1 MCALMKIF
9 LFREDEA
16 RYTLHRLLSLCQA
29 LSCFNCFRFFKTN
42 GLFTAICP
50 SVGHAS
56 ICAQSAQVSSPFSR
70 TQLCTGQ
77 SLSQKGVFAPSMR
90 QPVQL
95 IVSGRIVTPL
105 SFVHRAAVFS
115 RRVLSFAIV
124 AILASHFLQSS
135 PQQPISWFLFF
146 IVSSINRKL
155 TEWPGRDV
163 FSDGLPVMGCIR
175 SGEIIPREQKI
186 KLDNMK

>member
-29 LSCFNCFRFFKTN
+29 LSCFNCFRFSKTN

-124 AILASHFLQSS
+124 AILASHFFAGQSAAADQLIFVFHS
-135 PQQPISWFLFF
+135 FLHKSE
-146 IVSSINRKL
+146 V
-155 TEWPGRDV
+155 
-163 FSDGLPVMGCIR
+163 DGMAWQRCF
-175 SGEIIPREQKI
+175 
-186 KLDNMK
+186 